1 MIKDHLVDKTM
12 YSFVVIATGSTD
24 ITTLTTESE
33 SVVTMYEQVKSHTG
47 ILCDTVQAIAQ
58 EMDMD
63 VFLVENP
70 PRYDPTVADS
80 LSIKQKVNK
89 YSNSLLS
96 TTLGLAPRVFIVE
109 QGSLARS
116 SVKARNDLYQA
127 DDVHLT
133 TRGLFYHSS
142 NLITAMQDT
151 YEDTKL
157 IKPAEDGRGGA
168 NGGSPGRNR
177 GRGFD
182 NRQRDNR
189 GQGGWRQQNR
199 GERYREQPSDNY
211 SDNRGWRGGQ
221 GRRDWDR
228 EQRQPRHDRGRG
240 GGRREWEYDEY
251 QRNDNSG
258 ERGYNRN
265 R

>member
-1 MIKDHLVDKTM
+1 M
-12 YSFVVIATGSTD
+12 YNFVVIAAGSTD
-24 ITTLTTESE
+24 ITTLNIESE

-70 PRYDPTVADS
+70 PRYDPTVADP

-96 TTLGLAPRVFIVE
+96 TTLGLTPRVFIVE

-127 DDVHLT
+127 DGVHLT

-157 IKPAEDGRGGA
+157 IKPAEDARGGA
-168 NGGSPGRNR
+168 NGGSPGRIR
-177 GRGFD
+177 D

-221 GRRDWDR
+221 GRRGWDR
-228 EQRQPRHDRGRG
+228 EQRQPRHDSRGRG
-240 GGRREWEYDEY
+240 GGRREWEYEEY

-258 ERGYNRN
+258 GRGYNRN